1 MNDPDAVTAADIGR
15 GPDSRLRRGRRGGG
29 GQSHLAALAQ
39 AATRV
44 PSGTGLDA
52 WLPEGIPAHGFPDL
66 EFRVTVR
73 AGTLTVVVIDPSV
86 RAPVSPGEAL
96 AIQSL
101 APTGDRE
108 ALRMLARV
116 ERGDPRRGFELRG
129 DDASELIAQAARP
142 SRAPRALA
150 DAAPLGERRS
160 R

>member
-1 MNDPDAVTAADIGR
+1 MNDPNAVTAADIGR

-52 WLPEGIPAHGFPDL
+52 WLPEGIPVHGFPDL

-73 AGTLTVVVIDPSV
+73 AGTITVVVIDPSV

-101 APTGDRE
+101 APGDRE
-108 ALRMLARV
+108 ALRILARF
-116 ERGDPRRGFELRG
+116 ERGNPRRAVELRG
-129 DDASELIAQAARP
+129 DERP
-142 SRAPRALA
+142 SCSPSSKAVASSSSPR
-150 DAAPLGERRS
+150 
-160 R
+160 